1 MTMKKT
7 RSYNKTF
14 DCLAF
19 KRRNQEAIREAVK
32 DLSAREKREY
42 YARKAESGA
51 LGDWWKG
58 VKAKSPSDVA
68 GQSD

>member
-7 RSYNKTF
+7 KSHNKTF

-19 KRRNQEAIREAVK
+19 KRHNQEAIREAVK

-42 YARKAESGA
+42 YAREAESGA
-51 LGDWWKG
+51 LGDWWKS
-58 VKAKSPSDVA
+58 VKAKSPSNA
-68 GQSD
+68 EGQCD